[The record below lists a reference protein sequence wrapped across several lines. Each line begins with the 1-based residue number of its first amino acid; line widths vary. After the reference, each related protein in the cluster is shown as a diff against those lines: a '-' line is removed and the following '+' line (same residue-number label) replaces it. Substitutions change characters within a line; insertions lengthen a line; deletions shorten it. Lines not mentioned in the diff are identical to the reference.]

1 MTRTLS
7 ELLALVKQLREEVGQ
22 QRNEIAYL
30 RQLLENCAGCKE
42 PAAPLRD
49 TCASNNPCYPGGL
62 SLCYASRCSA
72 KKKKNITHGTSL
84 ES

>member
-30 RQLLENCAGCKE
+30 RQLIENCAGCKQHE
-42 PAAPLRD
+42 SLRE
-49 TCASNNPCYPGGL
+49 TCATTNPCYPGKFQFCIVL
-62 SLCYASRCSA
+62 
-72 KKKKNITHGTSL
+72 
-84 ES
+84 

>member
-30 RQLLENCAGCKE
+30 RQLIENCAGCKQHE
-42 PAAPLRD
+42 SLREI
-49 TCASNNPCYPGGL
+49 CATTNPCYPGKFQFCIVL
-62 SLCYASRCSA
+62 
-72 KKKKNITHGTSL
+72 
-84 ES
+84 